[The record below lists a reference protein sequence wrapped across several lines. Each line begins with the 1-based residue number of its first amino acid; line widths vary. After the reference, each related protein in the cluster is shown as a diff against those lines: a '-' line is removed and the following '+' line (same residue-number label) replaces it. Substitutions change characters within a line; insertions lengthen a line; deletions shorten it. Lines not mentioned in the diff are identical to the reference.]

1 LILTVYIWK
10 AAKPEIE
17 FSWKIGLRW
26 ASMTVPSSIS
36 RTQEFFQKHH
46 HISQFYTLNPC
57 YEENE
62 DDKFKKAAY
71 LSQANSFEQHYNLQI
86 LFY

>member
-1 LILTVYIWK
+1 
-10 AAKPEIE
+10 
-17 FSWKIGLRW
+17 
-26 ASMTVPSSIS
+26 MTVPSSIS

-71 LSQANSFEQHYNLQI
+71 LSQAHSFKQHYNL
-86 LFY
+86 